1 MIGLPSLLPSPAK
14 TLPSLSRNPLPS
26 LQRGV
31 GPLEVALEEIEDRE
45 FEKYNPVAGCA
56 VSYLGSGALFI

>member
-1 MIGLPSLLPSPAK
+1 
-14 TLPSLSRNPLPS
+14 
-26 LQRGV
+26 
-31 GPLEVALEEIEDRE
+31 LEVALEEIEDRE